1 MRKSGS
7 RVVTGVFLAFL
18 FGVSAAGV
26 LWPEKGFSESENRY
40 LQTKPE
46 FVMKDLINGSY
57 GTAYEAFLGDQFPLR
72 DGWVGLK
79 VKAEQA
85 QLKKDVNGV
94 YLAKDG
100 YLIEK
105 FEREDLEGPQLDKN
119 IDAAAQFAA
128 RMGKKLGQEHVR
140 VMMVPSASQ
149 VLTDKLPAFA
159 APYDQEQVTRRIR
172 EKLAETGAGTEM
184 MVPVLEQM
192 KEHSQEDIYYR
203 TDHHWTAA
211 GAYYGYEIWAESMG
225 IEPWSREMFT
235 EEIVSEDF
243 LGTVY
248 SKVNVKVRPDSIRLF
263 LPKKEER
270 YQVEYDGLPKVYDS
284 LYNFKALEGKD
295 KYGVYLDGNHGLTVI
310 NREAS
315 GSGETSGS
323 REDSENSKSS
333 ENSGR
338 KLLIVKDSFAHSFA
352 PFAANHFDTVY
363 MVDLRYFNMGIEEFM
378 EENGV
383 TDLLVLYQIPGFS
396 TETTVSKLLWQ
407 G

>member
-18 FGVSAAGV
+18 FGISAAGAF
-26 LWPEKGFSESENRY
+26 WPEKGFSESENRY
-40 LQTKPE
+40 LQKKPE
-46 FVMKDLINGSY
+46 FSIKTLVNGSY
-57 GTAYEAFLGDQFPLR
+57 GTAYEKYLGDQFPLR

-79 VKAEQA
+79 VRAEQA

-119 IDAAAQFAA
+119 IDAAAVFAA
-128 RMGKKLGQEHVR
+128 RMAEKLGPEHVR
-140 VMMVPSASQ
+140 LMMVPSASQ

-159 APYDQEQVTRRIR
+159 APYDQENVLRRIR
-172 EKLAETGAGTEM
+172 EKLVETGAETEM
-184 MVPVLEQM
+184 MVPVLEQL
-192 KEHSQEDIYYR
+192 KEHSQESIYYR
-203 TDHHWTAA
+203 TDHHWTAQ

-225 IEPWSREMFT
+225 IEPWKREMFT
-235 EEIVSEDF
+235 EETVSEDF

-248 SKVNVKVRPDSIRLF
+248 SKVNVPSQPDSIQLF
-263 LPKKEER
+263 LPGVEVK
-270 YQVEYDGLPKVYDS
+270 YQVSYDGLPKVYDS
-284 LYNFKALEGKD
+284 LYNLKALEGKD
-295 KYGVYLDGNHGLTVI
+295 KYAVYLDGNHGLTVI
-310 NREAS
+310 NRESA
-315 GSGETSGS
+315 EPA
-323 REDSENSKSS
+323 
-333 ENSGR
+333 GR
-338 KLLIVKDSFAHSFA
+338 CLLIVKDSFAHSFV

-363 MVDLRYFNMGIEEFM
+363 MVDLRYFNMGIDGFM

-396 TETTVSKLLWQ
+396 TETTVGKLLWQ